1 MKRIIVIGC
10 PGSGKSTFS
19 KKLHNITDIELF
31 HLDMMFWNSDGTTV
45 PQEVFREQLSEVL
58 GKEAWIIDGDY
69 ASTMELRIQ
78 MCDTVFFLDYPTQV
92 CLEGIRSR
100 IGKARSDMPWV
111 ETAEDEELIKKVLRY
126 NSDNRE
132 KVLELI
138 GRYQT
143 KEIHIFK
150 SRREADEYID
160 ALIHNSR

>member
-19 KKLHNITDIELF
+19 GKLHNITGIRLI
-31 HLDMMFWNSDGTTV
+31 HLDMMFWNPDGTTV
-45 PQEVFREQLSEVL
+45 PRDSFRASLSEVL
-58 GKEAWIIDGDY
+58 RQDTWIIDGDY

-78 MCDTVFFLDYPTQV
+78 RCDTVFFLDYPTQV
-92 CLEGIRSR
+92 CLKGIRSR
-100 IGKARSDMPWV
+100 IGKTRSDMPWV
-111 ETAEDEELIKKVLRY
+111 EKEEDEELIKKVLRY

-132 KVLELI
+132 EVLELI

-150 SRREADEYID
+150 SRREADNYIEELLCND
-160 ALIHNSR
+160 R